1 MEKIRLLVIDDNV
14 NLVNMVTEY
23 FSKTNNIEVVFTAY
37 NGEEGI
43 NVAQEQKDKYD
54 VMLLDLI
61 MPKKDGMYVLQEMKK
76 RGINIRC

>member
-1 MEKIRLLVIDDNV
+1 
-14 NLVNMVTEY
+14 MVTEY

-54 VMLLDLI
+54 VMLT
-61 MPKKDGMYVLQEMKK
+61 
-76 RGINIRC
+76 